1 MKRFSI
7 LLIAMLFIG
16 CQAVPKM
23 SVSHKTLLYDQGF
36 TGFERVIVE
45 SETDIFELN
54 DEAKA
59 FAKSA
64 IKGVIKPK
72 DQIQALVQ
80 HVFSRSDLN
89 LLYRAEANTVANQT
103 FRNRAANCLSMS
115 IMTYALA
122 TELGFKVRFQDI
134 EIPEYWTIREGQS
147 LLNGH
152 INLQILPPSS
162 RDHIQFFT
170 RGFEVDFDAQATR
183 QHFPKTL
190 LKLNQ
195 VVAMFHNNNGADA
208 LLKKDYVTAYAYFR
222 AAFMQSSDLP
232 SVLAN
237 LGYLYRLTGHYELAE
252 RTYLR
257 AIKKDKNNLTAW
269 RNLSYLYRYMDHDE
283 KANDIVNRVKRKR
296 ADNPFFHINL
306 GDKAFE
312 KQQWHIALRHYQHA
326 LKLDKSTH
334 EVFFGLGKTYF
345 ELGNIKR
352 SYHYLQLAKK
362 KSRTQQEQA
371 AYQGKIDMLATIK
384 SG

>member
-1 MKRFSI
+1 MI
-7 LLIAMLFIG
+7 FIG

-23 SVSHKTLLYDQGF
+23 SFSHKTLLYDQGF
-36 TGFERVIVE
+36 EGFKSVIVE
-45 SETDIFELN
+45 SEIDIFELN

-59 FAKSA
+59 FAQSA
-64 IKGVIKPK
+64 IKGVVKPK
-72 DQIQALVQ
+72 EQIQALVQ
-80 HVFSRSDLN
+80 QVFSRSDLN

-122 TELGFKVRFQDI
+122 TELGFTVRFQDI

-162 RDHIQFFT
+162 REHIKFLT

-208 LLKKDYVTAYAYFR
+208 LLKKDYIKAYAYFR
-222 AAFMQSSDLP
+222 SAFLQSPDLS

-257 AIKKDKNNLTAW
+257 AIKKDKKNLTAW
-269 RNLSYLYRYMDHDE
+269 RNLSYLYRYMGHDK
-283 KANDIVNRVKRKR
+283 KAKDIVDRVSRKR
-296 ADNPFFHINL
+296 ADNPFFHINM

-312 KQQWHIALRHYQHA
+312 KQQWQIALRHYQQA
-326 LKLDKSTH
+326 LRLDKSIH

-362 KSRTQQEQA
+362 KSRTQQEQD
-371 AYQGKIDMLATIK
+371 AYQGKIDLLATIK